1 MEYVALKDVCK
12 INMGQSPDS
21 SSYNDKKEG
30 IPFYQGNAD
39 FGEKHPI
46 PRVWCN
52 APTKIAQPKDILM
65 SVRAPI
71 GALNYAQE
79 KCCIGRGLAAITP
92 DKDKLSLEFLYWF
105 LRGKNSELNSKG
117 TGSTFKAISKKTLEE
132 VRVPLI
138 DLEKQQKMAQAL
150 EKTYSVIQMRT
161 KQLKELDDLIKA
173 RFVEMFGTLHD
184 NKKGFAVVTI
194 EKVCSLIKD
203 GTHQTPQYTEDKEEG
218 YKFLSSKDVM
228 TQKID
233 WTDIKYIP
241 AELHEKLYASI
252 KPQRNDILMSKNGV
266 NYGVAAVNDTD
277 EVFDIYVS
285 LALLRPKPMID
296 PVFFRC
302 VINNHE
308 TKRQFDSS
316 IKGIGVPNLHLG
328 EIKKTK
334 IILPPLEL
342 QKEFVS
348 FVAQVDKS
356 KLLSG
361 CRLFHSWAPEIE
373 KSESCWR
380 APTEDKGFAGRS
392 TPTMTPADRKNLN
405 HVGVPR
411 RRTKDLREGRRQQ

>member
-132 VRVPLI
+132 IRVPLI

-161 KQLKELDDLIKA
+161 KQSKELDDLIKA
-173 RFVEMFGTLHD
+173 RFVEMFGDPET
-184 NKKGFAVVTI
+184 NSKGWAEI
-194 EKVCSLIKD
+194 SLSEKLNVLGGYAFKSDQFEETGGIPVLRIGNINSGYFKPVNMVYWKEDRSLERYAMYPGYLVMSLTGTVGKDDYGNVCILGNAYEMYYLNQRNAKLELKD
-203 GTHQTPQYTEDKEEG
+203 GLDK
-218 YKFLSSKDVM
+218 YYL
-228 TQKID
+228 
-233 WTDIKYIP
+233 
-241 AELHEKLYASI
+241 AELLKFSQVKKKLTGISRGVRQANISN
-252 KPQRNDILMSKNGV
+252 KDILNLVAPIPPMELQQQFANFVEQIAKSKATV
-266 NYGVAAVNDTD
+266 QKALD
-277 EVFDIYVS
+277 ETQ
-285 LALLRPKPMID
+285 LL
-296 PVFFRC
+296 
-302 VINNHE
+302 
-308 TKRQFDSS
+308 FDS
-316 IKGIGVPNLHLG
+316 L
-328 EIKKTK
+328 
-334 IILPPLEL
+334 
-342 QKEFVS
+342 
-348 FVAQVDKS
+348 
-356 KLLSG
+356 
-361 CRLFHSWAPEIE
+361 
-373 KSESCWR
+373 
-380 APTEDKGFAGRS
+380 
-392 TPTMTPADRKNLN
+392 M
-405 HVGVPR
+405 
-411 RRTKDLREGRRQQ
+411 QQYFG